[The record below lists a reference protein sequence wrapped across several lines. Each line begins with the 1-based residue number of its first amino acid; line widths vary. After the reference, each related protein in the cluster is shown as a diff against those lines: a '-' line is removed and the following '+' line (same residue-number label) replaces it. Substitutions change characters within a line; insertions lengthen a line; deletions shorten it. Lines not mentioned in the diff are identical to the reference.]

1 MTESERLL
9 AVCRTCMNSLN
20 SVLGAGLPNNT
31 ELQIRQNLFML
42 EAAMQDFSVIPPA
55 DKDREKDTPLPPDLK
70 KASMEF
76 EKKII
81 LRAIEFYGSKRK
93 AAKALNLD
101 HSTLIK
107 KCQRYGI

>member
-9 AVCRTCMNSLN
+9 AVCRTCINSLN
-20 SVLGAGLPNNT
+20 SVLSAGLPNNT
-31 ELQIRQNLFML
+31 VLQIKQNLFML
-42 EAAMQDFSVIPPA
+42 EAAMQDFSATPYDAA
-55 DKDREKDTPLPPDLK
+55 DTSLPTDLK

-81 LRAIEFYGSKRK
+81 LRAIESYGSKRK